1 MVPNRATHH
10 ILEMNQWIFNNYDSY
25 EDLITTSISIIFNKV
40 SLKVTENTVY
50 WHRLFNS
57 ASGCNTTP
65 RNCRQC
71 DWIVADCWVINLTGN
86 VFYFGNLYFW
96 LMKNQ
101 IEFKVKIFVS
111 LTWRILKT
119 NDINKGENDI
129 QLGVALIKEKST
141 VTLYPKMFISNLQK
155 IQQPLKIFR
164 WNRMHVRE
172 VARFRRTIIHDDHD
186 ILKTNP
192 LSATF

>member
-1 MVPNRATHH
+1 
-10 ILEMNQWIFNNYDSY
+10 
-25 EDLITTSISIIFNKV
+25 
-40 SLKVTENTVY
+40 
-50 WHRLFNS
+50 
-57 ASGCNTTP
+57 
-65 RNCRQC
+65 
-71 DWIVADCWVINLTGN
+71 
-86 VFYFGNLYFW
+86 
-96 LMKNQ
+96 MKNQ

>member
-1 MVPNRATHH
+1 
-10 ILEMNQWIFNNYDSY
+10 
-25 EDLITTSISIIFNKV
+25 
-40 SLKVTENTVY
+40 
-50 WHRLFNS
+50 
-57 ASGCNTTP
+57 
-65 RNCRQC
+65 
-71 DWIVADCWVINLTGN
+71 
-86 VFYFGNLYFW
+86 
-96 LMKNQ
+96 MKNQ

-164 WNRMHVRE
+164 
-172 VARFRRTIIHDDHD
+172 
-186 ILKTNP
+186 
-192 LSATF
+192 